1 MSLTLLRHSA
11 KWHPSCK
18 AMIKKLKIKRLHQAI
33 KKRHASAPTH
43 SAPYPKYTRSKFEPF
58 STKHCFFNCTTETNT
73 ENPLRQMKQLDSR
86 LMEYAKVLEDDQ
98 LITRLSAADL
108 IAQEAKYHDRC
119 ALNLFNEAKARLRK
133 DYGHSESC
141 HLLWHSLA
149 FAELLDYTEDGWG
162 DLECP
167 PFKLSDLT
175 LLLKHRLTKLGAS
188 DTYVHS
194 TKLKEKII

>member
-1 MSLTLLRHSA
+1 M
-11 KWHPSCK
+11 
-18 AMIKKLKIKRLHQAI
+18 
-33 KKRHASAPTH
+33 
-43 SAPYPKYTRSKFEPF
+43 
-58 STKHCFFNCTTETNT
+58 
-73 ENPLRQMKQLDSR
+73 RQMMTKQLDSR
-86 LMEYAKVLEDDQ
+86 LREYAKVLEDDQ

-133 DYGHSESC
+133 DHGHSELC
-141 HLLWHSLA
+141 HSLWHSLA
-149 FAELLDYTEDGWG
+149 FAELLDYTEDGRG
-162 DLECP
+162 DPECP

-194 TKLKEKII
+194 TKLKEKIMWKIPDIRCFKQGKFVCFVFDVQVSALIFGKLDNNEQEDD